1 MSVSSKVVATDL
13 FMNNVYE
20 GSFAMQ
26 MFTTA
31 KWCKPEES

>member
-13 FMNNVYE
+13 FSNVYE